1 MTMYRVRLL
10 LLTLT
15 TLLLPQFAWS
25 FDMSK
30 TLDVGSWQE
39 REEITYNAK
48 GKKTNIATIWVG
60 IVDKEDIAGVPHVW
74 MEMRTQTYRENRKGE
89 RKPKGEQAIMKTSI
103 ETSALT
109 DFDDPFNN
117 MRKFAKDTIIKNGNA
132 KPMRMRAG
140 GVMADMILKAFGASV
155 DFTLEPS
162 GKTESINTPAGD
174 FHADQYLGTGSV
186 EMQVLIRRVRV
197 DSEIDMWLS
206 EDVPMGVVK
215 QHITNTQ
222 GKKVTR
228 IETQLLAHGT
238 DATSLI
244 DNAEAQ
250 DMPGLNI
257 FNPQ

>member
-1 MTMYRVRLL
+1 MKTIRLL
-10 LLTLT
+10 IISLT
-15 TLLLPQFAWS
+15 TLSLPPLALS

-30 TLDVGSWQE
+30 TLEVGGWQE
-39 REEITYNAK
+39 REEITYNTK
-48 GKKTNIATIWVG
+48 GKKTNITTVWVG
-60 IVDKEDIAGVPHVW
+60 IVAKEEIAGVPHVW

-89 RKPKGEQAIMKTSI
+89 RKPKGDRAIMKTSI
-103 ETSALT
+103 EESALT
-109 DFDDPFNN
+109 NFDDPFNN

-140 GVMADMILKAFGASV
+140 GMMADMILKAFGASIE
-155 DFTLEPS
+155 FNLAPS
-162 GKTESINTPAGD
+162 GKVETVTTAAGN
-174 FHADQYLGTGSV
+174 FSASQFLGSGTV
-186 EMQVLIRRVRV
+186 EMQVLIRRVRI

-228 IETQLLAHGT
+228 IETQLLSHGT

-244 DNAEAQ
+244 DNSEAQ

-257 FNPQ
+257 FNSQ